1 MTPSATRGQR
11 TATRGLSNLLP
22 VQSSPVPACTEQNGH
37 QRSVQSSPGPVVSRP
52 GMHRTNSV
60 TRRSLCRPRWCTLT
74 PRPGQ
79 NPAVASSGALV
90 HFGARASK
98 PPGGL
103 AKSSHSH
110 PQNSAPTHPS
120 ASSLRSANSS
130 RLTEPHHHSFPKNKT
145 APSSPGA
152 VRKICLEPPL
162 ISGNKA
168 RRSTA
173 R

>member
-1 MTPSATRGQR
+1 MTPERHQRSANGHRSAR
-11 TATRGLSNLLP
+11 RGLSERPPEVCPIFSRSSRLP
-22 VQSSPVPACTEQNGH
+22 SRHARNKLRYPAVTLPSPVVHFDSSTRSEPGGRFVGCT
-37 QRSVQSSPGPVVSRP
+37 
-52 GMHRTNSV
+52 
-60 TRRSLCRPRWCTLT
+60 
-74 PRPGQ
+74 
-79 NPAVASSGALV
+79 GALRSA
-90 HFGARASK
+90 GLET
-98 PPGGL
+98 PGRSGQ
-103 AKSSHSH
+103 SSHSH

-145 APSSPGA
+145 APSFPGA